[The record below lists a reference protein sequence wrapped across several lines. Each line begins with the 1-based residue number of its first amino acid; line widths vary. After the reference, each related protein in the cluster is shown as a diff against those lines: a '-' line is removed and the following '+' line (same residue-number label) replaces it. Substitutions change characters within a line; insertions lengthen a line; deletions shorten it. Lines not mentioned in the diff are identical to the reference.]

1 MHRQVCLSTLTQQH
15 LHDKKQCKD
24 LPSIPSWYLGD
35 VRSAWRHSQSHPCIL
50 NSYLFWNIHKDTK
63 ESNSALAV
71 LEAPLWCHSLQ
82 SPDHEPKHILQK
94 CLRADGLSS
103 RTDVIPLLSQ
113 DLRVWSYCQ
122 GDSYGNQSWAGTDV
136 RQTMQYGWT
145 VRSCSPQYAPQHSLV
160 FCISIFEE
168 PQLSYAVL
176 TARKIWTISH
186 RAKQRMKFKA
196 PDARMNLFCK
206 APINTLCMRISD
218 LENRFT
224 ENRTNSAKI
233 SKLSKINHFN
243 FFFFF
248 FCIE

>member
-1 MHRQVCLSTLTQQH
+1 MSEHTHPTAFAWQETMQRFALHPQLVSGRCQVSLKAFTKPSLYPEHPH
-15 LHDKKQCKD
+15 LFC
-24 LPSIPSWYLGD
+24 
-35 VRSAWRHSQSHPCIL
+35 
-50 NSYLFWNIHKDTK
+50 NIHKDTK

-248 FCIE
+248 CIE